1 MKSSA
6 HIQMPFYSAFLFFF
20 CKIKVFFFCKIKSD
34 TINTVL
40 KNLYKLGIGNE
51 YRFKYDFYYL

>member
-6 HIQMPFYSAFLFFF
+6 HIQMPFYSAF
-20 CKIKVFFFCKIKSD
+20 FFFCKIKSD